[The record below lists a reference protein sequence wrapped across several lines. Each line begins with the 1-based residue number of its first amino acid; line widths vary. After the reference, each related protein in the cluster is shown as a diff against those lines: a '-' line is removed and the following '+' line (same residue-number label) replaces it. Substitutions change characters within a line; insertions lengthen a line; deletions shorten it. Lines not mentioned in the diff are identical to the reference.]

1 MARRGENIRK
11 RSDGRWEGRY
21 IKGRSADGKPCWGYV
36 YGTTYT
42 EVRAIS
48 ARKKAECGIYN
59 LNSIDITFS
68 EFSEQW
74 LYSVRQ
80 GVKESTFSHYHPN
93 WKVVDRYIDEGITGT
108 SAKKRPAFMK
118 MLSDAKC
125 GKFDLIVTREVCRF
139 ARNTVDTLQLTR
151 ELRNFGVEVFFVS
164 DNIWTMDGDG
174 ELRLS
179 IMATMAQEESRKISE
194 RVLAGQKISRQNG
207 VLYGSGNIIGYDRDK
222 VNRTYVINEEQ
233 AATIRIP
240 YGWFSRSIL
249 RATGKRRS
257 SMNFPGWAVRMGTET
272 SVGPVQR
279 SAAFFA
285 TQRIWAMSATTSPRS
300 TTILKRSASTIW
312 TKLPSSM

>member
-1 MARRGENIRK
+1 MKVTPDDYGRRCQFDHFCKLVLYHEAVDYFRERK
-11 RSDGRWEGRY
+11 RQRGWET
-21 IKGRSADGKPCWGYV
+21 SFETLPLSELDTLC
-36 YGTTYT
+36 T
-42 EVRAIS
+42 
-48 ARKKAECGIYN
+48 
-59 LNSIDITFS
+59 ID
-68 EFSEQW
+68 Q
-74 LYSVRQ
+74 
-80 GVKESTFSHYHPN
+80 YHPN

-139 ARNTVDTLQLTR
+139 ARNTVDTLQFTR

-233 AATIRIP
+233 AATIRMVFTLYSQG
-240 YGWFSRSIL
+240 YGEKAIVNDCCAIMGLNQKDLENQGIL
-249 RATGKRRS
+249 A
-257 SMNFPGWAVRMGTET
+257 
-272 SVGPVQR
+272 
-279 SAAFFA
+279 
-285 TQRIWAMSATTSPRS
+285 
-300 TTILKRSASTIW
+300 
-312 TKLPSSM
+312 

>member
-1 MARRGENIRK
+1 MNITQRMYFGQFPLDKDRDRRIVFY
-11 RSDGRWEGRY
+11 GRVSTQHEAQVDALGNQMQW
-21 IKGRSADGKPCWGYV
+21 YV
-36 YGTTYT
+36 DQL
-42 EVRAIS
+42 R
-48 ARKKAECGIYN
+48 
-59 LNSIDITFS
+59 
-68 EFSEQW
+68 
-74 LYSVRQ
+74 
-80 GVKESTFSHYHPN
+80 YHPN
-93 WKVVDRYIDEGITGT
+93 WQVVDRYIDEGITGT

-139 ARNTVDTLQLTR
+139 ARNTVDTLQITR

-222 VNRTYVINEEQ
+222 VNRTLSTRNRLQ
-233 AATIRIP
+233 P
-240 YGWFSRSIL
+240 YGWFSRSTL

-257 SMNFPGWAVRMGTET
+257 STNFPGWVVRMGTET
-272 SVGPVQR
+272 SVGLVPK
-279 SAAFFA
+279 SAASFV

>member
-1 MARRGENIRK
+1 MQMI
-11 RSDGRWEGRY
+11 
-21 IKGRSADGKPCWGYV
+21 
-36 YGTTYT
+36 
-42 EVRAIS
+42 
-48 ARKKAECGIYN
+48 
-59 LNSIDITFS
+59 
-68 EFSEQW
+68 
-74 LYSVRQ
+74 
-80 GVKESTFSHYHPN
+80 
-93 WKVVDRYIDEGITGT
+93 
-108 SAKKRPAFMK
+108 
-118 MLSDAKC
+118 SDAKR

-233 AATIRIP
+233 AATIRMV
-240 YGWFSRSIL
+240 SRSIL
-249 RATGKRRS
+249 RATGKRRL
-257 SMNFPGWAVRMGTET
+257 SMNFLGWVVRMSMET
-272 SVGPVQR
+272 SVGPVQK
-279 SAAFFA
+279 SAASFA
-285 TQRIWAMSATTSPRS
+285 TQRIWAISATTSPRS

-312 TKLPSSM
+312 TKLLSSM